1 MSDSTAP
8 VARTLHAIGRLKK
21 GFYMA
26 RITAEEKQVLHSNIH
41 SLCSGAAIRV
51 WEKIRADIKEARP
64 TVRKAVQQRKACN
77 NADKVQCLGCGEW
90 FINIDGCPNGC
101 LAGVTTAIA

>member
-1 MSDSTAP
+1 MTEF
-8 VARTLHAIGRLKK
+8 ARWHKWFCRERGHKPDAWD
-21 GFYMA
+21 A
-26 RITAEEKQVLHSNIH
+26 WH
-41 SLCSGAAIRV
+41 GALQY
-51 WEKIRADIKEARP
+51 IKEARP